1 MSTLKILA
9 IALALPAAAAAVAV
23 PPPPY
28 LPGAQKELF
37 YGHLFEPQARG
48 PLLPSEASQNYDVRK
63 YTITMTID
71 DQSLTVDAKTT
82 TRVRSKEAS
91 LTTFSFD
98 FTTLLKV
105 TRVAR
110 AGKALAFTH
119 KNDLLTIT
127 LDTPVNNGED
137 FDVDV
142 EYNGK
147 PGQGF
152 FFTTGGVFTSTE
164 MSYSR
169 NWFPCN
175 DRPADKADDGVEL
188 YITVRDDWYV
198 ASNGLLAWSGPA
210 GHARQ
215 LFCI

>member
-28 LPGAQKELF
+28 LPGAQEELF

-105 TRVAR
+105 ARRPSRQGARV
-110 AGKALAFTH
+110 H
-119 KNDLLTIT
+119 
-127 LDTPVNNGED
+127 P
-137 FDVDV
+137 
-142 EYNGK
+142 
-147 PGQGF
+147 
-152 FFTTGGVFTSTE
+152 
-164 MSYSR
+164 
-169 NWFPCN
+169 
-175 DRPADKADDGVEL
+175 
-188 YITVRDDWYV
+188 
-198 ASNGLLAWSGPA
+198 
-210 GHARQ
+210 
-215 LFCI
+215 